1 VIDFVN
7 QSIDFGQIILYHK
20 TMDNWP
26 IELELRKLGL
36 KEKEVQVYLAGLD
49 LGPSSVQQIAKKA
62 RITRPTTYGIIKILE
77 KKGLFIEAKQK
88 KKRLFVAQ
96 SPERILGILRIQK
109 REIEEKER
117 EFIRIIAAL
126 ESKYSK
132 EKEGIKVFK
141 GKEGLRAL
149 EEIISF
155 TSTPEIFVINPKIN
169 PIRIKER
176 KKIYQ
181 AIKKR
186 LGKIEV
192 KEINTKL
199 KGSLIIFDKVIFFPS
214 GKQKGFLY

>member
-1 VIDFVN
+1 MN
-7 QSIDFGQIILYHK
+7 
-20 TMDNWP
+20 NWP

-36 KEKEVQVYLAGLD
+36 KEKEVQVYLAGLE
-49 LGPSSVQQIAKKA
+49 LGPSSVQKIAQKA
-62 RITRPTTYGIIKILE
+62 RITRPTTYEIIKSLKE
-77 KKGLFIEAKQK
+77 KGLFAEAKQK
-88 KKRLFVAQ
+88 GKRVFAAQ
-96 SPERILGILRIQK
+96 SPERILGILRTQK

-141 GKEGLRAL
+141 GKEGLKSL

-155 TSTPEIFVINPKIN
+155 TSTPEIFIINPKVN

-181 AIKKR
+181 TIKKR
-186 LGKIEV
+186 LGKLEI

-199 KGSLIIFDKVIFFPS
+199 KGSLIIFDKVIFFPL
-214 GKQKGFLY
+214 GKKEGLLC